1 MKITWKLSRDQLG
14 GMLLMLLGVGVAI
27 GGLSFHVGTL
37 TEMGSGFI
45 PLVLGVLMT
54 LIGLAVI
61 VTEKKEE
68 REAEEKFAKPQW
80 RGWFCILAGIA
91 AFVVVGTYGGLIP
104 ATFLTV
110 LIAALGDR
118 SNSLRDCLIL
128 ALAITVFGV
137 AVFGYGLGLQMPL
150 LAWG

>member
-1 MKITWKLSRDQLG
+1 MKITWRPSRDQLG
-14 GMLLMLLGVGVAI
+14 GVLLMLLGVGVSI

-37 TEMGSGFI
+37 TDMGSGFI

-61 VTEKKEE
+61 LAEKKEE
-68 REAEEKFAKPQW
+68 REAEQKFAKPEW
-80 RGWFCILAGIA
+80 RGWFCILAGVA

-110 LIAALGDR
+110 LIAALGDK
-118 SNSLRDCLIL
+118 SNSMRDCLLL
-128 ALAITVFGV
+128 ALAVTVFGV
-137 AVFGYGLGLQMPL
+137 AVFGYGLGLQMPFF
-150 LAWG
+150 AWG